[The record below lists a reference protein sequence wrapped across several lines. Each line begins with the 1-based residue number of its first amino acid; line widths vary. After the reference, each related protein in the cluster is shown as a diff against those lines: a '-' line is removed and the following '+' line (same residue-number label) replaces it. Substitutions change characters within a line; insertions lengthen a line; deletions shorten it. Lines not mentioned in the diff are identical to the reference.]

1 MARYIDADA
10 LLENSQTYTLEFGE
24 YIGEDAREVDIV
36 FVSSINDA
44 PTADVAPVVRCQGCE
59 LCKPQDIKNTYD
71 NKTERGLFCHY
82 WQQKVYPDDFCSYGE
97 RKAVE

>member
-1 MARYIDADA
+1 MSGYISIDNLNPDG
-10 LLENSQTYTLEFGE
+10 TYVMLDGQLHEACVEYGE
-24 YIGEDAREVDIV
+24 LTASYPEPVK
-36 FVSSINDA
+36 
-44 PTADVAPVVRCQGCE
+44 TADVAPVVRCQGCE

>member
-1 MARYIDADA
+1 MSRCIDEDK
-10 LLENSQTYTLEFGE
+10 LLQRFTTAPRNAFSY
-24 YIGEDAREVDIV
+24 AAKEVVAEIK
-36 FVSSINDA
+36 SA

-71 NKTERGLFCHY
+71 NRTERGLFCHY
-82 WQQKVYPDDFCSYGE
+82 WRQKVYPDDFCSYGE

>member
-10 LLENSQTYTLEFGE
+10 LG
-24 YIGEDAREVDIV
+24 IGKCNPDIMQNKAHAEGWNLLLDI
-36 FVSSINDA
+36 INNA

-82 WQQKVYPDDFCSYGE
+82 WRQKVYPDDFCSYGE
-97 RKAVE
+97 RKDGVK